1 MSVYKDISSAVS
13 AGAYRTVDDFYERA
27 KNKFLDRLAKR
38 KPKTEFEKNVGEA
51 YSETP
56 SGAKIKSEYIQKKIQ
71 EFFSNPINVLLVGV
85 LLFFLL
91 GFLTRR

>member
-1 MSVYKDISSAVS
+1 MGLYDDISNAVS

-27 KNKFLDRLAKR
+27 KNKFLDKLAKR
-38 KPKTEFEKNVGEA
+38 KPKTEFEKNVGKA

-56 SGAKIKSEYIQKKIQ
+56 SGLKIRSEYIQKKIE

-85 LLFFLL
+85 FLFFLL
-91 GFLTRR
+91 GLLARR